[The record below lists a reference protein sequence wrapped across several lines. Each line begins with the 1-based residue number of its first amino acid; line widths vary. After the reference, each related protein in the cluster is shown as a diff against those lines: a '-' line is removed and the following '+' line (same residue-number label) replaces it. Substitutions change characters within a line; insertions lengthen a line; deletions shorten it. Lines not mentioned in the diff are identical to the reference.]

1 MTVAELVT
9 IGTELLLGEI
19 QDTNS
24 KYIARQFRDIGVD
37 IYRLTTIGDNPQR
50 ITNTLQAALMRS
62 DVVICTGGLG
72 PTVDDPTRKAVADV
86 FNVPLVYHEE
96 LWQDIL
102 ERYKTFNRVPTE
114 NNKRQGFIPANGVA
128 IRNPVG
134 TAPAFYV
141 ELGIKTIIALPG
153 VPREMEHLMETF
165 VVDYLKERYG
175 LHEQIIKAWVIH
187 TVSKGESAIDEII
200 GEMETYSNPTVG
212 LVAYPGQTDVRVT
225 AKAASEA
232 EADAMMRPVVDEIHS
247 RLGDYIYGE
256 NETTFEMAIGK
267 QLQVK
272 NIRLAIIESGT
283 KGEISTKLKPEA
295 TEEFF
300 YGEYLDAYISEETL
314 RTLMAEIADV
324 KRADLVLGVRLS
336 QQNGR
341 QHLYQAILSRED
353 FWDEERIYAGPSGDG
368 LRWAFNA
375 ALDTVRRKLSDR
387 S

>member
-114 NNKRQGFIPANGVA
+114 NNKRQAFIPANGVA

>member
-114 NNKRQGFIPANGVA
+114 NNKRQAFIPANGVA

-256 NETTFEMAIGK
+256 NENTFEMAIGK

>member
-24 KYIARQFRDIGVD
+24 KYIARSLRDIGVD

-50 ITNTLQAALMRS
+50 ITHTLQAALMRS

-102 ERYKTFNRVPTE
+102 ERYQTFKRVPTE
-114 NNKRQGFIPANGVA
+114 NNKRQAFLPANGVA

-141 ELGIKTIIALPG
+141 ELGIKTVISLPG
-153 VPREMEHLMETF
+153 VPREMEYLMESF
-165 VVDYLKERYG
+165 VIDYLKERYD

-187 TVSKGESAIDEII
+187 TISKGESAIDEII

-225 AKAASEA
+225 AKAASQA
-232 EADAMMRPVVDEIHS
+232 EADAMMKPVVDEIHR
-247 RLGDYIYGE
+247 RLGEYIYGE
-256 NETTFEMAIGK
+256 NETTLEMAIGNLLK
-267 QLQVK
+267 EKKV
-272 NIRLAIIESGT
+272 RLAVIETGT
-283 KGEISTKLKPEA
+283 KGEIGLKLKPEA
-295 TEEFF
+295 TDDYF

-314 RTLMAEIADV
+314 KTLMAEIADV

-341 QHLYQAILSRED
+341 QHLYQALLSRED
-353 FWDEERIYAGPSGDG
+353 FWDEERIYAGPTGDG

-375 ALDTVRRKLSDR
+375 ALDSVRRNLIQPR
-387 S
+387 

>member
-62 DVVICTGGLG
+62 DVVICAGGLG

-114 NNKRQGFIPANGVA
+114 NNKRQAFIPANGVA

>member
-114 NNKRQGFIPANGVA
+114 NNKRQAFIPANGVS